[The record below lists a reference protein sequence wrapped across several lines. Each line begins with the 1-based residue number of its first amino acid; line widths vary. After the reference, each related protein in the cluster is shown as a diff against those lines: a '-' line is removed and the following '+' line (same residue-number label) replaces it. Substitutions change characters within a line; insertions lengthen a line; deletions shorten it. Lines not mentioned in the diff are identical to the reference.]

1 MRIPLVV
8 LTRISE
14 SRLPAKKHTF
24 VKSKK
29 YLCPN
34 PACGRTFKHLRS
46 RNFHVTNVC
55 NKPPKY
61 QCGYCSYRSIR
72 ASDMR
77 SHVLRVHKDPK
88 GRMIV
93 LFETKPRIKPFPCS
107 NCMKSYDYLRN
118 LREHIKYEC
127 GKPPSFKCAYCNY
140 KHCLKK
146 RVNEHCRRIHK
157 NLEFKSAAVEIQ
169 NVVQN
174 NVEAPVEASVEAS
187 DQAQPVNSQTV

>member
-14 SRLPAKKHTF
+14 SRLPPRKHTF
-24 VKSKK
+24 IKSKK
-29 YLCPN
+29 FLCPN

-46 RNFHVTNVC
+46 RNSHVTNVC
-55 NKPPKY
+55 NKPPRY
-61 QCGYCSYRSIR
+61 QCAYCSYKSIR

-77 SHVLRVHKDPK
+77 SHVLKIHKDPK

-93 LFETKPRIKPFPCS
+93 LFEVKPRIKPFPCS

-118 LREHIKYEC
+118 LREHVKYEC

-146 RVNEHCRRIHK
+146 RVNEHAKRIHK
-157 NLEFKSAAVEIQ
+157 NLEFRSAVVEIQ

-174 NVEAPVEASVEAS
+174 NVEAPVEAQS
-187 DQAQPVNSQTV
+187 VNSQTV